1 MNLLQQ
7 NKQSNIN
14 EVWIPVANQ
23 VANLV
28 NTTMSLL
35 SYNASRDKGLFM
47 MTKLLTLL
55 TETSQIA

>member
-28 NTTMSLL
+28 HTTMSLL